1 MTLTEKLTSQIT
13 SIYSAADFNDSLE
26 ALEALEKIANNK
38 GMDEQKKTSFNRN
51 FYTFLRD
58 IETTFEEELI
68 LPTSK
73 GISYL
78 AALEATDR
86 ERIDIMGDEY
96 KFSFKLID
104 GSERF
109 QPAWNPET
117 GKTRFPSQFLFFV
130 RVVLMNGFDKIG
142 AAA

>member
-1 MTLTEKLTSQIT
+1 MTLTEKLRDQIT
-13 SIYSAADFNDSLE
+13 SVYNAADYPDSLT
-26 ALEALEKIANNK
+26 ALEELEKIANNK
-38 GMDEQKKTSFNRN
+38 GMDEKKKTSFNRN
-51 FYTFLRD
+51 FYTYLRD

-68 LPTSK
+68 KPTSE
-73 GISYL
+73 GIAYL
-78 AALEATDR
+78 AALDSTDR
-86 ERIDIMGDEY
+86 ERVDIVGDEY

-109 QPAWNPET
+109 QPAWNAET

-142 AAA
+142 AQK